1 MSKFLTPFLSFVLF
15 ILNVFCVSESMISNC
30 WNWCRVM
37 TDDANFDQSGII
49 LADFNLV
56 HRRHWPFEILITE
69 MWYSLVLYLHDL
81 INEMRYVK
89 IITYRYDI
97 HFSSEKSNK
106 KNRKKNL
113 LSLNFY
119 LRTQAELI
127 PANIYLFKVNSRNTR
142 KKCKICS
149 KLTMKTP

>member
-15 ILNVFCVSESMISNC
+15 ILNVFCVSESMISDC
-30 WNWCRVM
+30 WNWCCVM

-69 MWYSLVLYLHDL
+69 MWYSLVLYVHDL

-106 KNRKKNL
+106 KNRKKISYRL
-113 LSLNFY
+113 ISIWELKQSLS
-119 LRTQAELI
+119 Q
-127 PANIYLFKVNSRNTR
+127 
-142 KKCKICS
+142 
-149 KLTMKTP
+149 LTFTCLKSTVETLEKSVKYVQS

>member
-30 WNWCRVM
+30 WNWCCVM

-69 MWYSLVLYLHDL
+69 MWYFLVLYLHDL

>member
-1 MSKFLTPFLSFVLF
+1 MSKLLTPFLSFVLF

-30 WNWCRVM
+30 WNWCHVM

-97 HFSSEKSNK
+97 HFGSEKSNK
-106 KNRKKNL
+106 KNRKKI
-113 LSLNFY
+113 SY
-119 LRTQAELI
+119 RLRTQTGLI
-127 PANIYLFKVNSRNTR
+127 PANIYLFKVNNRNTR

>member
-15 ILNVFCVSESMISNC
+15 ILNVFCVSESMISDC
-30 WNWCRVM
+30 WNWCCVM

-106 KNRKKNL
+106 KNRKKISYRL
-113 LSLNFY
+113 ISIWELKQSLS
-119 LRTQAELI
+119 Q
-127 PANIYLFKVNSRNTR
+127 
-142 KKCKICS
+142 
-149 KLTMKTP
+149 LTFTCLKSTVETLEKSVKYVQS

>member
-106 KNRKKNL
+106 KNRKKISYRL
-113 LSLNFY
+113 ISIWELKQSLS
-119 LRTQAELI
+119 Q
-127 PANIYLFKVNSRNTR
+127 
-142 KKCKICS
+142 
-149 KLTMKTP
+149 LTFTCLKSTVETLEKSVKYVQS

>member
-30 WNWCRVM
+30 WNWCCVM

-56 HRRHWPFEILITE
+56 YRRHWPFEILITE

-106 KNRKKNL
+106 KNRKKISYRL
-113 LSLNFY
+113 ISIWELKQSLSQLTFTC
-119 LRTQAELI
+119 LKSTVETLE
-127 PANIYLFKVNSRNTR
+127 
-142 KKCKICS
+142 KCVKYVQS
-149 KLTMKTP
+149 

>member
-15 ILNVFCVSESMISNC
+15 ILNVFCVSESMISDC
-30 WNWCRVM
+30 WNWCCVM

-106 KNRKKNL
+106 KNRKKISYRL
-113 LSLNFY
+113 ISIWELKQSLSQLTFTC
-119 LRTQAELI
+119 LKSTVETLE
-127 PANIYLFKVNSRNTR
+127 KSV
-142 KKCKICS
+142 KCVQS
-149 KLTMKTP
+149 

>member
-30 WNWCRVM
+30 WNWCCVM
-37 TDDANFDQSGII
+37 TDDANFGQSGII

-106 KNRKKNL
+106 KNRKKISYRL
-113 LSLNFY
+113 ISIWELKQSLS
-119 LRTQAELI
+119 Q
-127 PANIYLFKVNSRNTR
+127 
-142 KKCKICS
+142 
-149 KLTMKTP
+149 LTFTCLKSTVETLEKSVKYVQS

>member
-15 ILNVFCVSESMISNC
+15 ILNVFCVSESMISGC
-30 WNWCRVM
+30 WNWCCVM

-106 KNRKKNL
+106 KNRKKISYRL
-113 LSLNFY
+113 ISIWELKQSLS
-119 LRTQAELI
+119 Q
-127 PANIYLFKVNSRNTR
+127 
-142 KKCKICS
+142 
-149 KLTMKTP
+149 LTFTCLKSTVETLEKSVKYVQS

>member
-15 ILNVFCVSESMISNC
+15 ILNVFCVSESMMSNC

-106 KNRKKNL
+106 KNRKKISYRL
-113 LSLNFY
+113 ISIWELKQSLS
-119 LRTQAELI
+119 Q
-127 PANIYLFKVNSRNTR
+127 
-142 KKCKICS
+142 
-149 KLTMKTP
+149 LTFTCLKSTVETLEKSVKYVQS

>member
-15 ILNVFCVSESMISNC
+15 ILNVFCVSESMISDC
-30 WNWCRVM
+30 WNWCCVM

-69 MWYSLVLYLHDL
+69 MWYSLVFYLHDL

-106 KNRKKNL
+106 KNRKKISYRL
-113 LSLNFY
+113 ISIWELKQSLS
-119 LRTQAELI
+119 Q
-127 PANIYLFKVNSRNTR
+127 
-142 KKCKICS
+142 
-149 KLTMKTP
+149 LTFTCLKSTVETLEKSVKYVQS

>member
-30 WNWCRVM
+30 WNWCCVM

-106 KNRKKNL
+106 KNRKKISYRL
-113 LSLNFY
+113 ISIWELKQSLS
-119 LRTQAELI
+119 Q
-127 PANIYLFKVNSRNTR
+127 
-142 KKCKICS
+142 
-149 KLTMKTP
+149 LTFTCLKSTVETLEKSVKYVQS

>member
-30 WNWCRVM
+30 WNWCCVM

-106 KNRKKNL
+106 KNRKKISYRL
-113 LSLNFY
+113 ISIWELKQSLSQ
-119 LRTQAELI
+119 RTFTCLKSTVETLE
-127 PANIYLFKVNSRNTR
+127 KSV
-142 KKCKICS
+142 KCVQS
-149 KLTMKTP
+149 

>member
-1 MSKFLTPFLSFVLF
+1 
-15 ILNVFCVSESMISNC
+15 
-30 WNWCRVM
+30 M

-69 MWYSLVLYLHDL
+69 MWYSLVLYVHDL

-106 KNRKKNL
+106 KNRKKISYRL
-113 LSLNFY
+113 ISIWELKQSLS
-119 LRTQAELI
+119 Q
-127 PANIYLFKVNSRNTR
+127 
-142 KKCKICS
+142 
-149 KLTMKTP
+149 LTFTCLKSTVETLEKSVKYVQS

>member
-106 KNRKKNL
+106 KNRKKISYRVISIWEL
-113 LSLNFY
+113 KQGLS
-119 LRTQAELI
+119 Q
-127 PANIYLFKVNSRNTR
+127 
-142 KKCKICS
+142 
-149 KLTMKTP
+149 LTFTCLKSTVETLEKSVKYVQS